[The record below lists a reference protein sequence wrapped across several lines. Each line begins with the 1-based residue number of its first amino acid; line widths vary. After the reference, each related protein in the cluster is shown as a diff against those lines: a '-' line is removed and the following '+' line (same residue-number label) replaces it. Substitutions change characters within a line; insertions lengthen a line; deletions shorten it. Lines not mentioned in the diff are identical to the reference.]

1 MASLGDGPELGNPIS
16 GHPGMELPATAPLFD
31 ASLRVDVLI
40 RVSPTV
46 ITAPLFPDAH
56 IGGPAIVATHR
67 GSVDVFLA
75 AIDSAQ
81 PGDVLVIDNQ
91 GRLDHACIGDLV
103 VLEAKKA
110 GLAAIVVWGLHRDTA
125 QLRELGLPIW
135 SMGASPAGPTTAEGK
150 LELPETIPFGT
161 FEVSRGDMVV
171 ADADGVMFV
180 SPQDWPAASA
190 AAREIMASEVRQ
202 AALMKK
208 GTSLREQVDFG
219 SYVSAVNAGESVTF
233 REHLRDRKAEIEE

>member
-1 MASLGDGPELGNPIS
+1 MTVPASAPIPS
-16 GHPGMELPATAPLFD
+16 TAAVFD
-31 ASLRVDVLI
+31 ASMRVDALI

-46 ITAPLFPDAH
+46 ITAPILPDAH
-56 IGGPAIVATHR
+56 IAGPAITVTHR

-81 PGDVLVIDNQ
+81 PGTVLVIDNG
-91 GRLDHACIGDLV
+91 GRLDQACIGDLV

-110 GLAAIVVWGLHRDTA
+110 GLAAIVVWGLHRDSA
-125 QLRELGLPIW
+125 QLRDLGLPIW
-135 SMGASPAGPTTAEGK
+135 SMGATPAGPVVAEGK
-150 LELPETIPFGT
+150 PELAATIPFGT

-180 SPQDWPAASA
+180 RAEDWPTVSNVALDIIAT
-190 AAREIMASEVRQ
+190 EVRQ
-202 AALMKK
+202 AGQMNA

-219 SYVSAVNAGESVTF
+219 AYFAAVHAGDNITF
-233 REHLRDRKAEIEE
+233 REHLRARKAEIEE